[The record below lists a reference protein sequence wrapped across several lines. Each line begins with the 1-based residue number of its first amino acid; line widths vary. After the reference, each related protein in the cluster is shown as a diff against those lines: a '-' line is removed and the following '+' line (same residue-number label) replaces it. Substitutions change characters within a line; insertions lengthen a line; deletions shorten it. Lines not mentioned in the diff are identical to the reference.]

1 MRAKNDL
8 VTFKCV
14 DCSKTYEKTFDE
26 DLSKKSENTYQ
37 LCDGNFNNFFYVAKC
52 CLSISVHG

>member
-1 MRAKNDL
+1 MVKTKMLSLECMRAKNDL

-26 DLSKKSENTYQ
+26 DLSKKSYQ
-37 LCDGNFNNFFYVAKC
+37 LCDGNFNNFC
-52 CLSISVHG
+52 

>member
-1 MRAKNDL
+1 MLSLECMRAKNDL

-37 LCDGNFNNFFYVAKC
+37 LCDGNFNNFC
-52 CLSISVHG
+52 